1 MQQGELAAVAADV
14 VPGARCLVVKAQGVQ
29 YGILPGGLALGQLRD
44 LVGAFCDRSS
54 RDAKSGADVGVY
66 LICGLV
72 FVNKTDLES
81 KIGEIATPKKII
93 YGSTTEKKGI
103 EELKETILEEFA
115 LEDLSQKDLT
125 YLANTRQI
133 SLAKQAMQKIEN
145 VIEAN
150 KKDVPVDMLAIDI
163 KSAWED
169 LGKIIG
175 EYYEE
180 ELVDNIFQRF
190 CLGK

>member
-1 MQQGELAAVAADV
+1 M
-14 VPGARCLVVKAQGVQ
+14 P
-29 YGILPGGLALGQLRD
+29 
-44 LVGAFCDRSS
+44 
-54 RDAKSGADVGVY
+54 
-66 LICGLV
+66 GLV

-81 KIGEIATPKKII
+81 KIGEIATHKKIV